1 MPYSDDIYTDMRT
14 QLVDRVGLT
23 LSDEGWNIV
32 RSVWDQTI
40 GRYLDTE
47 ADNGRYPWDN
57 DRRFRMFVRKWAFFV
72 AGEIQQSA
80 VNPTSSDVDLAS
92 RRALRLAH
100 EECTAMIA
108 AGATPLDPRAFAES
122 GPFCTAFLSGGA

>member
-1 MPYSDDIYTDMRT
+1 MPYSDDIYTDLRT

-80 VNPTSSDVDLAS
+80 ATPTAADVDRAS
-92 RRALRLAH
+92 KRAVVHAH
-100 EECTAMIA
+100 QECTAMIA
-108 AGATPLDPRAFAES
+108 AGATPLDPRTFVGS
-122 GPFCTAFLSGGA
+122 GPFCTAFLRGGA